1 MKLFEYGLIEK
12 IRSAVGP
19 EAQITFTD
27 NRYRF
32 LSVQNKNGQMK
43 IRLARFFVMAGK
55 ELHDHLLG
63 YIAGQEKKLDQSVYR
78 YAESVAV
85 GKKREVRLPA
95 GKSAGKVY
103 DLDQTMKN
111 VCMLHG
117 MDVKKPAIRWGRMGR
132 SPLLGKKLRRRRQG
146 SIRLGSCDTE
156 RRIITIH
163 PVLDTP
169 VVPEE
174 YLEFI
179 VYHELLHLALE
190 IEYSKN
196 GRRKDHGKN
205 FRLAEKQ
212 FYQYDLARS
221 FETDG
226 IRKLMKMRDLA

>member
-1 MKLFEYGLIEK
+1 MKLFEYGLVEK
-12 IRSAVGP
+12 IRSAVGS

-43 IRLARFFVMAGK
+43 IRLARFFVVAGK

-85 GKKREVRLPA
+85 EKKRQVKLPV

-103 DLDQTMKN
+103 DLNQTLKN
-111 VCMLHG
+111 VCRFHG
-117 MDVKKPAIRWGRMGR
+117 MDVKNMAIRWGRMGR
-132 SPLLGKKLRRRRQG
+132 SPLLGKKLRRRKQG

-163 PVLDTP
+163 PVLDNP
-169 VVPEE
+169 VVPKE

-179 VYHELLHLALE
+179 VYHELLHLVIE
-190 IEYSKN
+190 VEYSKS
-196 GRRKDHGKN
+196 GRRKDHGKK
-205 FRLAEKQ
+205 FRQAEKQ
-212 FYQYDLARS
+212 FYRYDLARS

-226 IRKLMKMRDLA
+226 IRELMKMRDLA